1 LPSVP
6 TYALAVVKP
15 LLGRLWFAG
24 TAVVV
29 AIGLVVQLVATAR
42 LHSGFFDSRAGRIVN
57 MFCFFT
63 IQSNIIVLVTCA
75 LLAAGSARRPLWF
88 WVLRLDGV
96 VCITV
101 TFVVFHVALADLHD
115 LQGLAKVA
123 DFLLHTASPLLCVIG
138 WLVFGPRGRTSW
150 RTVLLAAIFP
160 VAWLVFALVRGPL
173 VGDYYPTRSSTSGRT
188 ATQGPAQL
196 RRGGRPVPRPGRRGP
211 PARPAA
217 GRPARD
223 PSQPGLRP
231 LTGPLPPCI
240 VAANRAMSVAPTRQ
254 QPPTYRA
261 PAVTQRPRRPGR
273 RRPRPRPSCGWTR
286 PSSRHCW
293 DRRWR
298 ACRSRRRP
306 A

>member
-1 LPSVP
+1 M
-6 TYALAVVKP
+6 
-15 LLGRLWFAG
+15 
-24 TAVVV
+24 V

-96 VCITV
+96 VCIAV

-150 RTVLLAAIFP
+150 RTVRLAAIFP

-173 VGDYYPTRSSTSGRT
+173 VGDYYPYPFLDVG
-188 ATQGPAQL
+188 AHGY
-196 RRGGRPVPRPGRRGP
+196 PRVLLNCVVVAALFLGL
-211 PARPAA
+211 AA
-217 GRPARD
+217 GAH
-223 PSQPGLRP
+223 L
-231 LTGPLPPCI
+231 L
-240 VAANRAMSVAPTRQ
+240 
-254 QPPTYRA
+254 
-261 PAVTQRPRRPGR
+261 
-273 RRPRPRPSCGWTR
+273 
-286 PSSRHCW
+286 
-293 DRRWR
+293 DRRLDDR
-298 ACRSRRRP
+298 LATRLSRGFGR
-306 A
+306 

>member
-1 LPSVP
+1 M
-6 TYALAVVKP
+6 VKP

-24 TAVVV
+24 TAFVV

-42 LHSGFFDSRAGRIVN
+42 LHSGFFDSRAGRIAN

-75 LLAAGSARRPLWF
+75 LLAAGSARRPTWF

-96 VCITV
+96 VCIAV

-150 RTVLLAAIFP
+150 RTVRLAVIFP

-173 VGDYYPTRSSTSGRT
+173 VGDYYPY
-188 ATQGPAQL
+188 
-196 RRGGRPVPRPGRRGP
+196 PVLDVGEHGYPRVLLNCAVVAALFLGL
-211 PARPAA
+211 AA
-217 GRPARD
+217 GAY
-223 PSQPGLRP
+223 L
-231 LTGPLPPCI
+231 L
-240 VAANRAMSVAPTRQ
+240 
-254 QPPTYRA
+254 
-261 PAVTQRPRRPGR
+261 
-273 RRPRPRPSCGWTR
+273 
-286 PSSRHCW
+286 
-293 DRRWR
+293 DRRLDDR
-298 ACRSRRRP
+298 LATRLSRGLGR
-306 A
+306 